1 MLGDCDPIWH
11 LDWPPFY
18 TKSSTL
24 WSKQVLTLKQTFS
37 YCVSYVLIDVS
48 NNLNPPFFFRAH
60 LSGHGADGG
69 DVLAERRAKR
79 PVPSKKNENENKNE
93 RIRTRKRK
101 RKMIRIRI
109 RKRRRSTRGREKKT
123 QQRNNF
129 FLQHSSGAS
138 LV

>member
-1 MLGDCDPIWH
+1 M
-11 LDWPPFY
+11 
-18 TKSSTL
+18 
-24 WSKQVLTLKQTFS
+24 
-37 YCVSYVLIDVS
+37 LIDVS

-79 PVPSKKNENENKNE
+79 PVPSKKNENENENKNE